1 MDVDEF
7 RKAAREWL
15 AANVPLRSGD
25 DNPAAIFT
33 EVEDEQA
40 HLAEARRFQALLHDN
55 RWAGITWPEE
65 YGGRGLTPLHQV
77 AWVQEAA
84 PYDLPTG
91 VFSIGVDMGGPTIL
105 SWGTEA
111 QKERWLRRMLRG
123 DEIWCQLFSEPDAG
137 SDVASVKTRAVRDG
151 DEWVVNG
158 QKMWTSGAQFSRW
171 GMLLARTDP
180 SASKHDG
187 LTYFVIDMNQPG
199 VEVRPLRQMT
209 GGANFNEVFF
219 TDARVGSDAVVG
231 SPGMG
236 WSVALTT
243 LMNERAS
250 IGGLG
255 GLSGASGNAAMRRLI
270 SEVETRT
277 GVTPSADPSTRMRLT
292 DIAIRIRVL
301 EYQAG
306 RIIGRLARGEIPT
319 AEGSVAKLMLTDL
332 LDRIGN
338 FGVDA
343 PGALGMLSGP
353 DAVSDGQWTIAFL
366 GYPGIRIAGGTDEI
380 MRNIVGERVLGL
392 PREPKG

>member
-1 MDVDEF
+1 MDVSEF
-7 RKAAREWL
+7 RAAARSWL
-15 AANVPLRSGD
+15 AANVPLHSGD
-25 DNPAAIFT
+25 HNPAAIFT
-33 EVEDEQA
+33 EVADEQA
-40 HLAEARRFQALLHDN
+40 HLAEARRYQALLFDEG
-55 RWAGITWPEE
+55 WAGITWPEE
-65 YGGRGLTPLHQV
+65 HGGRGLTPLHQV
-77 AWVQEAA
+77 VWVQEAA

-91 VFSIGVDMGGPTIL
+91 LFSIGIDMGGPTIL
-105 SWGTEA
+105 AWGDEG
-111 QKERWLRRMLRG
+111 QKRRWLRPMLRG
-123 DEIWCQLFSEPDAG
+123 DEIWCQLFSEPNAG
-137 SDVASVKTRAVRDG
+137 SDVASVQTRAMRDG

-158 QKMWTSGAQFSRW
+158 QKTWTSGAQFSRW
-171 GMLLARTDP
+171 GMLLARTDG
-180 SASKHDG
+180 SASKHEG
-187 LTYFVIDMNQPG
+187 LTYFVIDMDQPG

-219 TDARVGSDAVVG
+219 TDARVGADQIIG

-255 GLSGASGNAAMRRLI
+255 GLSGAAGNAALRRLLA
-270 SEVETRT
+270 EVEART
-277 GVTPSADPSTRMRLT
+277 GNAPNHDPVNRMRLA

-332 LDRIGN
+332 LERIGN

-343 PGALGMLSGP
+343 PGALGMLNGP
-353 DAVSDGQWTIAFL
+353 DAVAEGQWALAFL
-366 GYPGIRIAGGTDEI
+366 GYPGLRIAGGTDEI

-392 PREPKG
+392 PREPRV